1 MIKYN
6 ENYNK
11 LIERNMQVN
20 IIELNIFM
28 GGKYMNSI
36 ENDKNLLV
44 IEAIEG
50 FAFNHNISS
59 SESLEIFNKYDLI
72 KLIRSQYDVLHT
84 QSLEESIEFIEAVVR
99 RKEYA
104 KQ

>member
-1 MIKYN
+1 
-6 ENYNK
+6 
-11 LIERNMQVN
+11 MQVN
-20 IIELNIFM
+20 KFEFIFLWR
-28 GGKYMNSI
+28 KIMNSI
-36 ENDKNLLV
+36 ENDKNLLI

-59 SESLEIFNKYDLI
+59 SNSFKIFEKYDLFN
-72 KLIRSQYDVLHT
+72 LIRSQYDVLHT
-84 QSLEESIEFIEAVVR
+84 QSLEESVGFIEDVVR

>member
-1 MIKYN
+1 
-6 ENYNK
+6 
-11 LIERNMQVN
+11 
-20 IIELNIFM
+20 
-28 GGKYMNSI
+28 MNSI
-36 ENDKNLLV
+36 EKDQNLLI

-59 SESLEIFNKYDLI
+59 RNAFEIFEKYDLI

-84 QSLEESIEFIEAVVR
+84 QSLEESIEFIEDVVR

>member
-1 MIKYN
+1 MDN
-6 ENYNK
+6 ENKDNDDIY
-11 LIERNMQVN
+11 LINRINSLWRDTQ
-20 IIELNIFM
+20 
-28 GGKYMNSI
+28 MNNT
-36 ENDKNLLV
+36 ENDKNLLI

-59 SESLEIFNKYDLI
+59 INAFNIFEKYDLFN
-72 KLIRSQYDVLHT
+72 LIRSQYDVLHN
-84 QSLEESIEFIEAVVR
+84 QSLEESIEFVEDVVR

>member
-1 MIKYN
+1 MD
-6 ENYNK
+6 NK
-11 LIERNMQVN
+11 NKDDIYLIIRINSLWRDTQ
-20 IIELNIFM
+20 
-28 GGKYMNSI
+28 MNNT
-36 ENDKNLLV
+36 ENDKNLLI

-59 SESLEIFNKYDLI
+59 INAFNIFEKYDLF

-84 QSLEESIEFIEAVVR
+84 QSLEESIEFIEDVVR
-99 RKEYA
+99 RKEYV

>member
-1 MIKYN
+1 M
-6 ENYNK
+6 
-11 LIERNMQVN
+11 N
-20 IIELNIFM
+20 IIEH
-28 GGKYMNSI
+28 
-36 ENDKNLLV
+36 DKNLLI

-59 SESLEIFNKYDLI
+59 INAFEIFEKYDLF
-72 KLIRSQYDVLHT
+72 KLIRSQYEVLHT
-84 QSLEESIEFIEAVVR
+84 QGLEESIEFIEDVVR

>member
-1 MIKYN
+1 MDN
-6 ENYNK
+6 ENKDNDDIY
-11 LIERNMQVN
+11 LINRINSLWRDTQ
-20 IIELNIFM
+20 
-28 GGKYMNSI
+28 MNNT
-36 ENDKNLLV
+36 ENDKNLLI

-59 SESLEIFNKYDLI
+59 INAFNIFEKYDLF

-84 QSLEESIEFIEAVVR
+84 QSLEESIEFIEDVVR
-99 RKEYA
+99 RKEYV

>member
-1 MIKYN
+1 MDN
-6 ENYNK
+6 
-11 LIERNMQVN
+11 IEH
-20 IIELNIFM
+20 
-28 GGKYMNSI
+28 
-36 ENDKNLLV
+36 DKNLLI

-59 SESLEIFNKYDLI
+59 INTFEIFEKYDLF
-72 KLIRSQYDVLHT
+72 KLIRSQYYVLHT
-84 QSLEESIEFIEAVVR
+84 QSLDESIEFIEDVVR

>member
-1 MIKYN
+1 
-6 ENYNK
+6 
-11 LIERNMQVN
+11 
-20 IIELNIFM
+20 
-28 GGKYMNSI
+28 MNNT
-36 ENDKNLLV
+36 ENDKNLLI

-59 SESLEIFNKYDLI
+59 INAFNIFEKYDLF

-84 QSLEESIEFIEAVVR
+84 QSLEESIEFIEDVVR
-99 RKEYA
+99 RKEYV